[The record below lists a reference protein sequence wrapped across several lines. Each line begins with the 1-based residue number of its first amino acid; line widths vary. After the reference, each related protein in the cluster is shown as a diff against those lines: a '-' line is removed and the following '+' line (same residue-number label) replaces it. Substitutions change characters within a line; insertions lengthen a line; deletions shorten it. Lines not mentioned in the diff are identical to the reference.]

1 MNEGRGRAASQGNEK
16 CERLGWGGCWGSLG
30 PSICPLQIAMECFNF
45 SRCTLNF
52 SFSIWMCLLPS
63 TKGQSVLNFFAV
75 AFACYKTVPCDFS
88 CLD

>member
-1 MNEGRGRAASQGNEK
+1 MRAGAELPARVISVGDWAGGAAGNH
-16 CERLGWGGCWGSLG
+16 LVH
-30 PSICPLQIAMECFNF
+30 PSAVYHPLQIAMECFN
-45 SRCTLNF
+45 S
-52 SFSIWMCLLPS
+52 SFLIWMCLLPS